1 VHVLVLACVL
11 SLLPVAALA
20 QTAPSGRGLT
30 EVASERDR
38 AEARVGQLRA
48 EEVDARA
55 RLVQVEEELA
65 AAEADLARAVAALE
79 EAEAALAAAD
89 AAAAAARTR
98 LAEVRVELEET
109 EAALALAIGKLE
121 SRVVAAFKY
130 GQVSFAEAFS
140 GVRDFNDFMTSTTM
154 VAHVLDGDRVMVTEV
169 QGLFAA
175 VEDQRAEAQALR
187 ATAEQEREA
196 AAAAAARIETAAR
209 DEERSLERIAEQR
222 DEREQLFLEL
232 RDDRAAAE
240 GHLAGLEA
248 ESARI
253 ADQLA
258 EIARQQVAAAAAEQA
273 RLAQEAAAAAAAAA
287 AEQAR
292 QEREAAQQP
301 SEPTPAEP
309 TPDDPNPA
317 APEDG
322 SGAGEGE
329 ASEGGADDGGAD
341 EAEPPPPPPPTTT
354 PPPVATGWVRPVP
367 GIVTSPFG
375 PRWGAM
381 HNGVDLRGDVGT
393 TVVAA
398 QPGIVVTAINVCHPT
413 SSWGCGGGFGNY
425 VTVVHANGL
434 ATIYAHLSAT
444 AVGIGQQVSAGQ
456 AVGLVGNS
464 GNSYGPHLHL
474 EVRLAGVPQNP
485 CGYIPC

>member
-1 VHVLVLACVL
+1 LRAPHGRGLQVLVLACIV

-20 QTAPSGRGLT
+20 QTAPTGRALD

-38 AEARVGQLRA
+38 VEARVGQLRA
-48 EEVDARA
+48 EEGDARA
-55 RLVQVEEELA
+55 RLAQVEETLA
-65 AAEADLARAVAALE
+65 VAEADLAREVAALE
-79 EAEAALAAAD
+79 EAEAALEAAD

-98 LAEVRVELEET
+98 LAEVRAALQAT
-109 EAALALAIGKLE
+109 EAELTLAIGKLE

-130 GQVSFAEAFS
+130 GQVSFTEAFS
-140 GVRDFNDFMTSTTM
+140 GVRDFSDFMTSTTM
-154 VAHVLDGDRVMVTEV
+154 VAHVLDGDRMMVGEV
-169 QGLFAA
+169 QALFAS
-175 VEDQRAEAQALR
+175 VESQRAEAQALR
-187 ATAEQEREA
+187 ETAEREREA
-196 AAAAAARIETAAR
+196 AASAAARIEVAAR
-209 DEERSLERIAEQR
+209 EQERLLERIAAQR

-232 RDDRAAAE
+232 REDRAAAE

-258 EIARQQVAAAAAEQA
+258 EIARQQAAAAAAEQA
-273 RLAQEAAAAAAAAA
+273 RLEQEAAAAAAAA

-292 QEREAAQQP
+292 LEREAAERAAATTP
-301 SEPTPAEP
+301 DGPGSDDPTPTDPAPGDDSGEGGSGEAEP
-309 TPDDPNPA
+309 P
-317 APEDG
+317 
-322 SGAGEGE
+322 
-329 ASEGGADDGGAD
+329 
-341 EAEPPPPPPPTTT
+341 PPPPPPPTTT

-393 TVVAA
+393 TVVSA
-398 QPGIVVTAINVCHPT
+398 QPGTVVTAINSCHPT

-464 GNSYGPHLHL
+464 GNSYGPHLHF